1 MPCLFL
7 LDSVCL
13 SVCLSAC
20 RSVGRSVGLSVRPS
34 VCLSGLSVCLAA
46 LLSSLQFPSLDAQL
60 RVISTNFGTCEQCC
74 ARGCFWRFLT
84 FSMLFN
90 LFLFHIV
97 SALCSWGLR
106 RPGVAVSQL
115 QPSREVSWARAC
127 PNRQVRPFGITAVP
141 SLFSWTY
148 RAAHIKCHKGMPSHI
163 RHAGYML
170 QRQFS
175 SACRSGC
182 VVSYRHVVPRI
193 CPVDTHSIET
203 SLVCTVK
210 NCPGWFCLRGV
221 YQNRQPQKS
230 KETVHIWCKPTQRVA
245 SILAFESDAVRFF
258 SLARPERKAPLSD
271 FELSTWHSYRW
282 WSSERMASTR
292 ATFVFWCSCSSG
304 RPNIVIS

>member
-1 MPCLFL
+1 
-7 LDSVCL
+7 
-13 SVCLSAC
+13 
-20 RSVGRSVGLSVRPS
+20 
-34 VCLSGLSVCLAA
+34 
-46 LLSSLQFPSLDAQL
+46 
-60 RVISTNFGTCEQCC
+60 
-74 ARGCFWRFLT
+74 
-84 FSMLFN
+84 MLFS

-97 SALCSWGLR
+97 SAFCSWGLR

-127 PNRQVRPFGITAVP
+127 PNRQTAPAPKVRPFGITAVP

-292 ATFVFWCSCSSG
+292 ATFVFWCSFSSG
-304 RPNIVIS
+304 RPNIVISYNHGPLYLWELYVA